1 MVHCKCASCV
11 ISAAM
16 HSLCAAC
23 ASFARSAGLAAY
35 RVTSTRRLKLNKS
48 FSRAGHVDVQCVVD
62 DKVDLG
68 RTSTPELACDAV
80 TAGTLSA
87 GDLSWCCELAHLLFS
102 WCSPSRNARVADFE
116 TFVPLLLS
124 HVRVF
129 VSEVDGSMTL
139 DERHRTMQSRHAA
152 DGRPGQEGYGSARLT
167 LFVWDCQNLLS

>member
-16 HSLCAAC
+16 HSLCAAYV
-23 ASFARSAGLAAY
+23 SFARFAGLAAY

-80 TAGTLSA
+80 TSGTLSA

-102 WCSPSRNARVADFE
+102 WCAAESQSE
-116 TFVPLLLS
+116 TCRF
-124 HVRVF
+124 
-129 VSEVDGSMTL
+129 
-139 DERHRTMQSRHAA
+139 
-152 DGRPGQEGYGSARLT
+152 
-167 LFVWDCQNLLS
+167 

>member
-1 MVHCKCASCV
+1 MVHCKCASRV

-48 FSRAGHVDVQCVVD
+48 FSRAGHVDVQRVVD
-62 DKVDLG
+62 GEVDLG

-80 TAGTLSA
+80 TSGTLSA

-102 WCSPSRNARVADFE
+102 WCAAESLRELQILRPLYLSCSATFE
-116 TFVPLLLS
+116 F
-124 HVRVF
+124 
-129 VSEVDGSMTL
+129 
-139 DERHRTMQSRHAA
+139 
-152 DGRPGQEGYGSARLT
+152 SARK
-167 LFVWDCQNLLS
+167 

>member
-1 MVHCKCASCV
+1 VVHCKCASRV

-48 FSRAGHVDVQCVVD
+48 FSRAGHVDVQRVVD
-62 DKVDLG
+62 GEVDLG

-80 TAGTLSA
+80 TSGTLSA

-102 WCSPSRNARVADFE
+102 WSLAESQRDLQILTLLYLSCSATFE
-116 TFVPLLLS
+116 F
-124 HVRVF
+124 
-129 VSEVDGSMTL
+129 
-139 DERHRTMQSRHAA
+139 
-152 DGRPGQEGYGSARLT
+152 SARK
-167 LFVWDCQNLLS
+167 